1 MQNRPLPCFFAVL
14 GDLLTTILIARRIEQ
29 SGVSCRDSVN
39 YLFAVPRLY
48 RQQKGQT
55 VGRSDGNVSVP
66 WPDDDAV
73 TDGGAGGKT
82 ISGTIFVVIRG
93 AERGWRSV
101 LPRKPQRKQG
111 ETASIVNND
120 A

>member
-1 MQNRPLPCFFAVL
+1 MSRVVTLSITCSPFPACTDNKR
-14 GDLLTTILIARRIEQ
+14 GRR
-29 SGVSCRDSVN
+29 S
-39 YLFAVPRLY
+39 
-48 RQQKGQT
+48 
-55 VGRSDGNVSVP
+55 VGRAGNVSVP